1 MRRLRLPLARRKMY
15 VVLDSNVWISELG
28 LNSGLGAATRFF
40 IRQQAAQLAVP
51 EVILQQTEAHLRDE
65 LTTYIG
71 TIQKNYSKLLS
82 VFGKLK
88 EVVLPTTADIEL
100 VIAGLFEDLGVPF
113 HVVPLTLESAQ
124 ASYEKILLKRPPSQ
138 KSQQFKDGV
147 IWADC
152 LALLD
157 QADVHL
163 VTKDRAFYK
172 NMEVKQGLAPEL
184 AAEAAK
190 KHHTLHIYSEL
201 SDLLESI
208 RVDVEIDQGS
218 LMDTFMA
225 EHQES
230 VERMLAR
237 FGFAIHNISRFSA
250 RPFATGSP
258 KALHIAFEYEI
269 RCEPTISDG
278 RRDGVLYLSGDVS
291 YDPTARQ
298 FSNLRNFGE
307 RFSCLSADG
316 EEQSGA
322 NHVLFANSIVL
333 GHREVER
340 SVRHPL

>member
-1 MRRLRLPLARRKMY
+1 MY

-40 IRQQAAQLAVP
+40 IRQQSARLAVP
-51 EVILQQTEAHLRDE
+51 EVVLQETEAHLREE

-88 EVVLPTTADIEL
+88 EVVLPTAEDVEL

-113 HVVPLTLESAQ
+113 QVIPFTLESAQ
-124 ASYEKILLKRPPSQ
+124 ASYQKILLKQPPSH

-152 LALLD
+152 LVLLE

-172 NMEVKQGLAPEL
+172 NMEAKQGLAPEL
-184 AAEAAK
+184 NAEVAQK
-190 KHHTLHIYSEL
+190 KHSLHIYSEL

-208 RVDVEIDQGS
+208 RVDVEIDQTN
-218 LMDTFMA
+218 LLDTFMA
-225 EHQES
+225 EHRES
-230 VERMLAR
+230 VERMLGR
-237 FGFAIHNISRFSA
+237 FGFAIHNVSSFSA

-258 KALHIAFEYEI
+258 KALHIEFDYEI
-269 RCEPTISDG
+269 ECEPTIDDG
-278 RRDGVLYLSGDVS
+278 RRDGVLHLSGDVS
-291 YDPTARQ
+291 YDSTARQ

-307 RFSCLSADG
+307 RFSCISADG

-322 NHVLFANSIVL
+322 NHVLFANSLVL

-340 SVRHPL
+340 TVRHPL